1 MAEIVLT
8 DTTLSTPRPGG
19 RETSQ
24 VSIKRVAVASF
35 VGTLIE
41 FYDFGIYGFAA
52 ALVFG
57 KIFFPALGTSSAPS
71 A

>member
-1 MAEIVLT
+1 MTVSVAI

-35 VGTLIE
+35 VGTLVE

-52 ALVFG
+52 AL
-57 KIFFPALGTSSAPS
+57 FPH
-71 A
+71 

>member
-1 MAEIVLT
+1 VAEIVLT

-41 FYDFGIYGFAA
+41 FYDFGGRALDRTFAGQ
-52 ALVFG
+52 V
-57 KIFFPALGTSSAPS
+57 SASPS
-71 A
+71 RMHPH